1 MAAAAI
7 TPAGTDFM
15 AMPPPSLEDFERLV
29 LQRAGLEAV
38 DAALAILDS
47 IDKQYGAIGGVKWQP
62 SHGKTSDTE
71 RIEQFATRFSAAFG
85 LLMCDLSF
93 DITPLGIELLLIF
106 HRWIDLLFSASG
118 FRTSEHLLPLLARD
132 AGTGTWTLNGEKLI
146 RYFAIFSPGSAQNI
160 EFEECMNANRSV
172 AAAAFLHYLGT
183 RYCFSERA
191 FAFRE
196 RLLEWLPGK
205 LGGVRLGN
213 LSLRKMVEPYMHCSY
228 AMTPS
233 KHAIKADIMAQMRLS
248 CLEAGCP
255 EMAKDRKAEP
265 RKKPTI
271 VVVTEHFPDGHS
283 VYRTHSRSVRAL
295 KERFHVVGVCYENQV
310 GPDMTSCFDEMIF
323 YPTEDYLPA
332 VKAVAG
338 EILARDPA
346 ILFYLGVGM
355 SAHAIALASLR
366 LAPVQC
372 VSFGH
377 TATTMSPAID
387 YMILPEDFVG
397 SPNVYS
403 ETLLAIEPRA
413 MPYEPRRDAEA
424 EIARTRARKRSED
437 KPDAKVRVAIPASV
451 MKLNPRFFAALAE
464 MANRAKSEIEFH
476 FFPLAAVGISHVELT
491 RAVHEA
497 VPGAVVHR
505 EAQYPAYMELL
516 GLCDFFV
523 CPFPYGNMNSIIDAV
538 RLGLPGICL
547 DGAEAH
553 AHADVAFFAR
563 MGLPGELAASTVE
576 EYIAAGVRLADD
588 WQWRKHCRDL
598 ALASDLDAAFFK
610 GDETL
615 FCRMMEG
622 LLAKETAHAL

>member
-1 MAAAAI
+1 
-7 TPAGTDFM
+7 
-15 AMPPPSLEDFERLV
+15 MPLPNPCLEDFERLV
-29 LQRAGLEAV
+29 LQRTGLEAA

-47 IDKQYGAIGGVKWQP
+47 IDKQYGSIAGVKWQP
-62 SHGKTSDTE
+62 SLGKKGDAE
-71 RIEQFATRFSAAFG
+71 RMEQFATRFSAAFG

-118 FRTSEHLLPLLARD
+118 FRTTEHLLPLLAKD

-146 RYFAIFSPGSAQNI
+146 RYFAIFSPGSSQSI
-160 EFEECMNANRSV
+160 EFEQCLNANRSV

-183 RYCFSERA
+183 RYCFTERS
-191 FAFRE
+191 FQFRE

-205 LGGVRLGN
+205 LGNVKLGN

-228 AMTPS
+228 AMTQR
-233 KHAIKADIMAQMRLS
+233 KHAIKADIMAQMRTV

-255 EMAKDRKAEP
+255 EMAADRKP
-265 RKKPTI
+265 DPHRKPTI

-295 KERFHVVGVCYENQV
+295 KERFHVVGVCYQNQI
-310 GPDMTSCFDEMIF
+310 GPDMTSCFDEIIL
-323 YPTEDYLPA
+323 YPGEDYLPA
-332 VKAVAG
+332 VKATAE
-338 EILARDPA
+338 EILARNPD
-346 ILFYLGVGM
+346 IVFFLGVGM

-377 TATTMSPAID
+377 TATTMSPVID

-397 SPNVYS
+397 ARDVYS
-403 ETLLAIEPRA
+403 EKLLAVAPHA
-413 MPYEPRRDAEA
+413 MPYEPRRDAESQIA
-424 EIARTRARKRSED
+424 ETRARKAGED

-451 MKLNPRFFAALAE
+451 MKLNPRFFAALAD
-464 MANRAKSEIEFH
+464 MAKNAKSELEFH
-476 FFPLAAVGISHVELT
+476 FFPLAAVGIAHVELT

-497 VPGAVVHR
+497 VPNAIVHR
-505 EAQYPAYMELL
+505 EAQYPLYMELL

-538 RLGLPGICL
+538 RLGLPGVCL

-563 MGLPGELAASTVE
+563 MGLPGDLAASTVE
-576 EYIAAGVRLADD
+576 EYVAAGVRLADD
-588 WQWRKHCRDL
+588 WAWRKHCRDL

-610 GDETL
+610 GDERL

-622 LLAKETAHAL
+622 LLAKETAPAL

>member
-1 MAAAAI
+1 
-7 TPAGTDFM
+7 M

-29 LQRAGLEAV
+29 LARAGL
-38 DAALAILDS
+38 AAADVAISILDS
-47 IDKQYGAIGGVKWQP
+47 IDKQYGQMRDIQWQP
-62 SHGKTSDTE
+62 PRGKASEAE
-71 RIEQFATRFSAAFG
+71 RIEQFATRFCAAFG
-85 LLMCDLSF
+85 ALMCDLSF

-106 HRWIDLLFSASG
+106 HRWIVLLFETSG
-118 FRTSEHLLPLLARD
+118 FRSSEHLLPLLAKD
-132 AGTGTWTLNGEKLI
+132 AGSGAWTLNGEKLI
-146 RYFAIFSPGSAQNI
+146 RYFAIFSPGSSQNI

-183 RYCFSERA
+183 RYCFSEKA
-191 FAFRE
+191 FQFRE

-205 LGGVRLGN
+205 LGGVKLGN

-228 AMTPS
+228 AITQH
-233 KHAIKADIMAQMRLS
+233 KHAIKADIMAQMRMT
-248 CLEAGCP
+248 CLEANCP
-255 EMAKDRKAEP
+255 EMASGRKADTA
-265 RKKPTI
+265 RKPTI

-295 KERFHVVGVCYENQV
+295 KERFHVVGVCYRNQV

-323 YPTEDYLPA
+323 YPGEDYLPT
-332 VKAVAG
+332 VKKTAE
-338 EILARDPA
+338 EILAHDPD
-346 ILFYLGVGM
+346 IVYFLGVGM
-355 SAHAIALASLR
+355 SAHSIALASLR

-377 TATTMSPAID
+377 TATTMSPVID

-397 SPNVYS
+397 ARDVYS
-403 ETLLAIEPRA
+403 ETLLGVEPRA

-424 EIARTRARKRSED
+424 EIAQTRARKAGED
-437 KPDAKVRVAIPASV
+437 KPDSKVRVAIPASV
-451 MKLNPRFFAALAE
+451 MKLNPRFFAALADI
-464 MANRAKSEIEFH
+464 AKNSKSELEFH
-476 FFPLAAVGISHVELT
+476 FFPLAAVGVAHVELT

-497 VPGAVVHR
+497 VPGATVHH
-505 EAQYPAYMELL
+505 EAVYPAYMEML
-516 GLCDFFV
+516 GSCDFFV

-563 MGLPGELAASTVE
+563 MGLPGELATSTVE
-576 EYIAAGVRLADD
+576 DYIAAGVRLADD
-588 WQWRKHCRDL
+588 WAWRKHCRDI
-598 ALASDLDAAFFK
+598 ALSSDLDAAFFK
-610 GDETL
+610 GDERL

-622 LLAKETAHAL
+622 LLAKEAAPAL